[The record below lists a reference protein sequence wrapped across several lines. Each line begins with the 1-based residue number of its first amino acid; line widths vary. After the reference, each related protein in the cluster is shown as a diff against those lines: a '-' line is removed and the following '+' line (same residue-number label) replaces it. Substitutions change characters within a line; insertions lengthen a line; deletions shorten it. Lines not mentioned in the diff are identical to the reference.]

1 MDRMA
6 CVDVPA
12 LPLQLLMRRQ
22 PEWAEQPAAVVDR
35 DRPQGVVE
43 WVNEPALR
51 AGVLPGMSYAAG
63 LSLAGGLRAAEVPP
77 GDVAAGVDAI
87 AGLLRRF
94 TPGVEP
100 SRARPGVFWLDA
112 SGLQPLFASL
122 VDWARGVRV
131 QLRAAGFRAWVV
143 VGFTR
148 FGTYALARAG
158 GEADGRRPDSRV
170 TVLDDAEHA
179 RARAGGEAARRGPDG
194 CVVGATRGPG
204 PPVVAFGSAGRP
216 TNPAT
221 SLHRSTAQ
229 TPGAGEAVE
238 ADRRRADGGVAVL
251 EDAAAER
258 RAARRVPLRRL
269 DVDPA
274 LRDALDKLGVR
285 TVGAFLRLPAAGVRR
300 RFGRE
305 AHRLHREAAGDLVVP
320 FQPAPAVEPLARRLD
335 LDEPETGVEGL
346 LFRVKQALDPLLGL
360 MASRQEALAGLELRL
375 RLDAPAA
382 APRVERVE
390 TIRPAAPTLDV
401 RQVLNLVRL
410 RVEGLARQ
418 SSPDGAAWRPTNP
431 LGVRTVPRH
440 RLSALSAG
448 VIEIGLAVT
457 PARATR
463 EQLRLFQEGARRD
476 LRAADRA
483 VARVRAEFGDG
494 AVVRAAL
501 ADGHL
506 PEAAFAWRPLDHVV
520 RPVPA
525 PAGVLSL
532 VRRLFAAPRRV
543 PSRRRRELD
552 GRVSGGAGRDSAPA
566 AADRD
571 APGLPA
577 TAATGRAAGMRGP
590 YVVSGGWWRTPV
602 HREYYFAS
610 AGGRTWRWIYYDR
623 RRRAWFE
630 QGAVE

>member
-1 MDRMA
+1 MA

-12 LPLQLLMRRQ
+12 LPLQLLMRRH
-22 PEWAEQPAAVVDR
+22 PEWAAQPAAVVDR

-77 GDVAAGVDAI
+77 VDVEAGVAAIV
-87 AGLLRRF
+87 GLLRRF

-148 FGTYALARAG
+148 FGTYALARTG
-158 GEADGRRPDSRV
+158 GEADCRRPDSRV

-179 RARAGGEAARRGPDG
+179 RARAGGEAARRGPGG

-204 PPVVAFGSAGRP
+204 
-216 TNPAT
+216 
-221 SLHRSTAQ
+221 
-229 TPGAGEAVE
+229 AGEAAE
-238 ADRRRADGGVAVL
+238 ADRRGPDRGVTVL
-251 EDAAAER
+251 DDAAAER
-258 RAARRVPLRRL
+258 RSARRVPLRRL

-285 TVGAFLRLPAAGVRR
+285 TVGAFVRLPAAGVRR
-300 RFGRE
+300 RFGRD
-305 AHRLHREAAGDLVVP
+305 AHRLHREAADDLVVP
-320 FQPAPAVEPLARRLD
+320 FQPAPAVEPLARHLD
-335 LDEPETGVEGL
+335 LDAPETGVEGL
-346 LFRVKQALDPLLGL
+346 LFRVKQALDPLLGV

-390 TIRPAAPTLDV
+390 RIRPAAPTLDV
-401 RQVLNLVRL
+401 RQVLNLVHL
-410 RVEGLARQ
+410 RVEGLA
-418 SSPDGAAWRPTNP
+418 
-431 LGVRTVPRH
+431 
-440 RLSALSAG
+440 LSAG
-448 VIEIGLAVT
+448 VVEIGLAVT

-463 EQLRLFQEGARRD
+463 EQLRLFQEGTRRD

-506 PEAAFAWRPLDHVV
+506 PEAAFAWQPLDHVV

-525 PAGVLSL
+525 PAGVPSL
-532 VRRLFAAPRRV
+532 VRRFFAAPRRV
-543 PSRRRRELD
+543 SPPRQRELD
-552 GRVSGGAGRDSAPA
+552 GRA
-566 AADRD
+566 
-571 APGLPA
+571 APGADP
-577 TAATGRAAGMRGP
+577 GRAVGMRGP
-590 YVVSGGWWRTPV
+590 YVVSGGWWRTPI
-602 HREYYFAS
+602 HREYYFAG
-610 AGGRTWRWIYYDR
+610 AGGRAWRWIYYDR

>member
-12 LPLQLLMRRQ
+12 LPLQLLIRRH
-22 PEWAEQPAAVVDR
+22 PAWAAHPAAVVDR

-43 WVNEPALR
+43 WVNEPARR
-51 AGVLPGMSYAAG
+51 AGVLPGMSYATG
-63 LSLAGGLRAAEVPP
+63 LSLAGGLRAAEVPL
-77 GDVAAGVDAI
+77 GDVAVGVDAI
-87 AGLLRRF
+87 AELLRRF

-122 VDWARGVRV
+122 VDWGHGVWAH
-131 QLRAAGFRAWVV
+131 LRAAGFRARVV

-148 FGTYALARAG
+148 FGTYALARSPRRSTARTPGGLVGRQAESSGDDWRARSRRGPARTPGGRQAEPSGDDWRARAG
-158 GEADGRRPDSRV
+158 AEADRGEGDGRV
-170 TVLDDAEHA
+170 TVLD
-179 RARAGGEAARRGPDG
+179 
-194 CVVGATRGPG
+194 
-204 PPVVAFGSAGRP
+204 
-216 TNPAT
+216 
-221 SLHRSTAQ
+221 
-229 TPGAGEAVE
+229 
-238 ADRRRADGGVAVL
+238 
-251 EDAAAER
+251 DAAAER

-320 FQPAPAVEPLARRLD
+320 FQPAPAVEPLARHLD
-335 LDEPETGVEGL
+335 LDAPETGVERL
-346 LFRVKQALDPLLGL
+346 LFRVKQALDPLLGV

-382 APRVERVE
+382 APRAERVE
-390 TIRPAAPTLDV
+390 RIRPAAPTLDV
-401 RQVLNLVRL
+401 RQILNLVHL

-418 SSPDGAAWRPTNP
+418 SSPDGSAWRPTNP
-431 LGVRTVPRH
+431 PGVRGVPPCG
-440 RLSALSAG
+440 LLALSAG
-448 VIEIGLAVT
+448 VIEIDLAVT

-463 EQLRLFQEGARRD
+463 EQLRLFQEGTRRD

-506 PEAAFAWRPLDHVV
+506 PEAAFDWRPLDHVV

-525 PAGVLSL
+525 PTGVFSL
-532 VRRLFAAPRRV
+532 VRRLFAVPRRV
-543 PSRRRRELD
+543 SSPRQRELD
-552 GRVSGGAGRDSAPA
+552 GRVSSGVGHGE
-566 AADRD
+566 
-571 APGLPA
+571 
-577 TAATGRAAGMRGP
+577 AAGMRGP
-590 YVVSGGWWRTPV
+590 YVVAGGWWRTPI
-602 HREYYFAS
+602 HREYYFAG
-610 AGGRTWRWIYYDR
+610 AGGRAWRWVYYDR

>member
-1 MDRMA
+1 MDRMACVDAPPQLPMPMSEPAGRAGVEDTSRCAVDRMA

-12 LPLQLLMRRQ
+12 LPLQLLMRRY
-22 PEWAEQPAAVVDR
+22 PAWAAQPAAVVDR

-43 WVNEPALR
+43 WVNEPACR
-51 AGVLPGMSYAAG
+51 AGVFPGMSYATG
-63 LSLAGGLRAAEVPP
+63 LSLAGGLRAAEVPS

-87 AGLLRRF
+87 VGLLRRF

-122 VDWARGVRV
+122 VDWARGVRAR
-131 QLRAAGFRAWVV
+131 LRAAGFRGRVV

-148 FGTYALARAG
+148 FGTYALVRAG
-158 GEADGRRPDSRV
+158 AEADG
-170 TVLDDAEHA
+170 
-179 RARAGGEAARRGPDG
+179 GG
-194 CVVGATRGPG
+194 
-204 PPVVAFGSAGRP
+204 
-216 TNPAT
+216 
-221 SLHRSTAQ
+221 
-229 TPGAGEAVE
+229 
-238 ADRRRADGGVAVL
+238 ADGRVAVL
-251 EDAAAER
+251 DDAAAER

-285 TVGAFLRLPAAGVRR
+285 TVGAFLRLPAGGVRR

-335 LDEPETGVEGL
+335 LDEPETEVERL
-346 LFRVKQALDPLLGL
+346 LFLIKQALDPLLGA
-360 MASRQEALAGLELRL
+360 MAARQEALAGLELRL

-382 APRVERVE
+382 APRAERVE
-390 TIRPAAPTLDV
+390 RIRPAAPTLDV
-401 RQVLNLVRL
+401 RQVLDLVRL
-410 RVEGLARQ
+410 RVEGL
-418 SSPDGAAWRPTNP
+418 
-431 LGVRTVPRH
+431 V
-440 RLSALSAG
+440 LSAG
-448 VIEIGLAVT
+448 VVEIGLTVT

-463 EQLRLFQEGARRD
+463 EQLRLFQEGTRRD

-483 VARVRAEFGDG
+483 VARIRAEFGDD

-506 PEAAFAWRPLDHVV
+506 PEAAFAWLPLDHVL

-543 PSRRRRELD
+543 SSPRQRELD
-552 GRVSGGAGRDSAPA
+552 GRVSGGAGHDFAPA
-566 AADRD
+566 AVDRD
-571 APGLPA
+571 VQGLPA
-577 TAATGRAAGMRGP
+577 TAAAGRASGMRGP
-590 YVVSGGWWRTPV
+590 YVVSGGWWRTSID
-602 HREYYFAS
+602 REYYFAG
-610 AGGRTWRWIYYDR
+610 AVGRVWRWVYYDR

>member
-12 LPLQLLMRRQ
+12 LPLQLLIRRH
-22 PEWAEQPAAVVDR
+22 PAWAAHPAAVVDR

-43 WVNEPALR
+43 WVNEPARR
-51 AGVLPGMSYAAG
+51 AGVLPGMSYATG

-87 AGLLRRF
+87 VGLLRRF

-122 VDWARGVRV
+122 VDWARGVRAR
-131 QLRAAGFRAWVV
+131 LRTAGFRGRVV

-148 FGTYALARAG
+148 FGTYALAKAG
-158 GEADGRRPDSRV
+158 AEADRGEGDGRV
-170 TVLDDAEHA
+170 TVLD
-179 RARAGGEAARRGPDG
+179 
-194 CVVGATRGPG
+194 
-204 PPVVAFGSAGRP
+204 
-216 TNPAT
+216 
-221 SLHRSTAQ
+221 
-229 TPGAGEAVE
+229 
-238 ADRRRADGGVAVL
+238 
-251 EDAAAER
+251 DAAAER

-320 FQPAPAVEPLARRLD
+320 FQPVPTVEPLVRRLD
-335 LDEPETGVEGL
+335 LDTPETGVERL
-346 LFRVKQALDPLLGL
+346 LYRVKQALDPLLGV

-382 APRVERVE
+382 APRAERVE
-390 TIRPAAPTLDV
+390 RIRPAAPTLDV

-410 RVEGLARQ
+410 RVEGLVRQ
-418 SSPDGAAWRPTNP
+418 SSPDGSAWPPTNP
-431 LGVRTVPRH
+431 PGVRAVPRR
-440 RLSALSAG
+440 RLPALSAG

-463 EQLRLFQEGARRD
+463 EQLRLFQEGTRRD

-506 PEAAFAWRPLDHVV
+506 PEAAFAWLPLDHVL

-543 PSRRRRELD
+543 SSPRQRELD
-552 GRVSGGAGRDSAPA
+552 GRVSGGAGHDSAPA
-566 AADRD
+566 APDRD
-571 APGLPA
+571 IPGLPA
-577 TAATGRAAGMRGP
+577 TAATGRASGMRGP
-590 YVVSGGWWRTPV
+590 YVVSGGWWRTPID
-602 HREYYFAS
+602 REYYFATT
-610 AGGRTWRWIYYDR
+610 GGRVWRWVYYDR
-623 RRRAWFE
+623 RRRIWFE

>member
-12 LPLQLLMRRQ
+12 LPLQLLMRRH
-22 PEWAEQPAAVVDR
+22 PGWAAQPAAVVAR

-63 LSLAGGLRAAEVPP
+63 LSLAGGLCAAEVPP

-100 SRARPGVFWLDA
+100 SSARPGVFWLDA

-122 VDWARGVRV
+122 VDWARGVWAH
-131 QLRAAGFRAWVV
+131 LGAAGFRGRVV

-148 FGTYALARAG
+148 FGSYALARAG
-158 GEADGRRPDSRV
+158 AELARP
-170 TVLDDAEHA
+170 
-179 RARAGGEAARRGPDG
+179 GG
-194 CVVGATRGPG
+194 
-204 PPVVAFGSAGRP
+204 
-216 TNPAT
+216 
-221 SLHRSTAQ
+221 
-229 TPGAGEAVE
+229 E
-238 ADRRRADGGVAVL
+238 ADRRGSDGRVVGADRGLGADDAVESARRGADRGVTVL
-251 EDAAAER
+251 EDPAAER
-258 RAARRVPLRRL
+258 RAARRVALRRL
-269 DVDPA
+269 DIDPA

-285 TVGAFLRLPAAGVRR
+285 TVGAFLKLPAAGVRR
-300 RFGRE
+300 RFGRD

-335 LDEPETGVEGL
+335 LDAPEAGVEGL
-346 LFRVKQALDPLLGL
+346 LFRVKQVLDPLLGV
-360 MASRQEALAGLELRL
+360 MAARREALAGLELRL

-390 TIRPAAPTLDV
+390 RIRPAAPTLDV
-401 RQVLNLVRL
+401 RQVLDLVRL
-410 RVEGLARQ
+410 RVEGL
-418 SSPDGAAWRPTNP
+418 T
-431 LGVRTVPRH
+431 
-440 RLSALSAG
+440 LSAG
-448 VIEIGLAVT
+448 VIEIGLTVT

-463 EQLRLFQEGARRD
+463 EQLRLFQEGTRRD

-520 RPVPA
+520 RPVPGA
-525 PAGVLSL
+525 AGVLSL

-543 PSRRRRELD
+543 PFPRQRELD
-552 GRVSGGAGRDSAPA
+552 GRAPPGVGAR
-566 AADRD
+566 
-571 APGLPA
+571 
-577 TAATGRAAGMRGP
+577 RAAGMCGP

-602 HREYYFAS
+602 HREYYFVE
-610 AGGRTWRWIYYDR
+610 AGGRVWRWIYYDR

>member
-12 LPLQLLMRRQ
+12 LPLQLLMRRH
-22 PEWAEQPAAVVDR
+22 PAWAAHPTAVVDR

-43 WVNEPALR
+43 WVNEPARR
-51 AGVLPGMSYAAG
+51 AGVLPGMSYATG

-122 VDWARGVRV
+122 VDWGRGVWAH
-131 QLRAAGFRAWVV
+131 LGAAGFRGRVV

-148 FGTYALARAG
+148 FGTYALAKAG
-158 GEADGRRPDSRV
+158 AEADGRGR
-170 TVLDDAEHA
+170 
-179 RARAGGEAARRGPDG
+179 DG
-194 CVVGATRGPG
+194 R
-204 PPVVAFGSAGRP
+204 
-216 TNPAT
+216 
-221 SLHRSTAQ
+221 
-229 TPGAGEAVE
+229 
-238 ADRRRADGGVAVL
+238 VAVL
-251 EDAAAER
+251 DDAAAER

-320 FQPAPAVEPLARRLD
+320 FQPAPAVEPLARHLD
-335 LDEPETGVEGL
+335 LDAPETGVEGL
-346 LFRVKQALDPLLGL
+346 LFRVKQALDPLLGV

-375 RLDAPAA
+375 RPDAPAA

-390 TIRPAAPTLDV
+390 RIRPAAPTLDV
-401 RQVLNLVRL
+401 RQVLNLVHL
-410 RVEGLARQ
+410 RVEGL
-418 SSPDGAAWRPTNP
+418 T
-431 LGVRTVPRH
+431 
-440 RLSALSAG
+440 LSAG
-448 VIEIGLAVT
+448 VIEIGLSVT

-463 EQLRLFQEGARRD
+463 EQLRLFQEGTRRD

-506 PEAAFAWRPLDHVV
+506 PEAAFAWLPLDHVL

-543 PSRRRRELD
+543 SSPRQRELA
-552 GRVSGGAGRDSAPA
+552 GGVSGGAGHDSAAA

-571 APGLPA
+571 DHGLSVA
-577 TAATGRAAGMRGP
+577 AATGRVSGMRGP
-590 YVVSGGWWRTPV
+590 YVVSGGWWRTPI
-602 HREYYFAS
+602 HREYYFAG
-610 AGGRTWRWIYYDR
+610 AGGRAWRWIYYDR

>member
-12 LPLQLLMRRQ
+12 LPLQLLMRRH
-22 PEWAEQPAAVVDR
+22 PEWAAQPAAVVDR

-77 GDVAAGVDAI
+77 GDVEAGVAAI
-87 AGLLRRF
+87 VGLLRRF

-100 SRARPGVFWLDA
+100 SRARSGVFWLDA

-131 QLRAAGFRAWVV
+131 QLLAAGFRAWVV

-158 GEADGRRPDSRV
+158 AEMVPRGADRRGRDGARRRGRGSGAEADRRACDSAVVVGPEDRGRGSR
-170 TVLDDAEHA
+170 A
-179 RARAGGEAARRGPDG
+179 EAARRP
-194 CVVGATRGPG
+194 
-204 PPVVAFGSAGRP
+204 
-216 TNPAT
+216 
-221 SLHRSTAQ
+221 
-229 TPGAGEAVE
+229 
-238 ADRRRADGGVAVL
+238 DRRVTVL

-305 AHRLHREAAGDLVVP
+305 AHRLHREAAGDLAVP

-335 LDEPETGVEGL
+335 LDAPETGVEGL

-390 TIRPAAPTLDV
+390 RIRPAAPTLDV

-418 SSPDGAAWRPTNP
+418 SSPDGSAGRPTDP
-431 LGVRTVPRH
+431 PGVRAVPR
-440 RLSALSAG
+440 RGLPTLSAG
-448 VIEIGLAVT
+448 VIEIALAVT

-463 EQLRLFQEGARRD
+463 EQLRLFQEGGRRD

-506 PEAAFAWRPLDHVV
+506 PEAAFAWLPLDHVV

-525 PAGVLSL
+525 PTGALSL

-552 GRVSGGAGRDSAPA
+552 GRVSGGAGHDSAPA

-571 APGLPA
+571 AHGPPA

>member
-1 MDRMA
+1 
-6 CVDVPA
+6 
-12 LPLQLLMRRQ
+12 
-22 PEWAEQPAAVVDR
+22 
-35 DRPQGVVE
+35 
-43 WVNEPALR
+43 
-51 AGVLPGMSYAAG
+51 MSYATG

-87 AGLLRRF
+87 VGLLRRF

-122 VDWARGVRV
+122 VDWARGVWAH
-131 QLRAAGFRAWVV
+131 LGAAGFRGRVV

-148 FGTYALARAG
+148 FGTYALAKAG
-158 GEADGRRPDSRV
+158 AEADGR
-170 TVLDDAEHA
+170 
-179 RARAGGEAARRGPDG
+179 
-194 CVVGATRGPG
+194 
-204 PPVVAFGSAGRP
+204 
-216 TNPAT
+216 
-221 SLHRSTAQ
+221 
-229 TPGAGEAVE
+229 
-238 ADRRRADGGVAVL
+238 VAVL
-251 EDAAAER
+251 DDAAAER

-269 DVDPA
+269 DVDPS

-320 FQPAPAVEPLARRLD
+320 FQPAPAVEPLARHLD
-335 LDEPETGVEGL
+335 LDAPETGVEGL
-346 LFRVKQALDPLLGL
+346 LFRVKQALDPLLGV

-390 TIRPAAPTLDV
+390 RIRPAAPTLDV

-410 RVEGLARQ
+410 RVEGLA
-418 SSPDGAAWRPTNP
+418 
-431 LGVRTVPRH
+431 
-440 RLSALSAG
+440 LSAG
-448 VIEIGLAVT
+448 VIEIALAVT

-463 EQLRLFQEGARRD
+463 EQLRLFQEGTRRD

-483 VARVRAEFGDG
+483 VARVRAEFGNG

-506 PEAAFAWRPLDHVV
+506 PEAAFTWLPLDHVV

-525 PAGVLSL
+525 PDGVLSL
-532 VRRLFAAPRRV
+532 VRRFFAAPRRV
-543 PSRRRRELD
+543 PPPRQREP
-552 GRVSGGAGRDSAPA
+552 AGRAPPG
-566 AADRD
+566 ADHD
-571 APGLPA
+571 QAV
-577 TAATGRAAGMRGP
+577 GMRGP
-590 YVVSGGWWRTPV
+590 YVVSGGWWRTPI
-602 HREYYFAS
+602 HREYYFAG
-610 AGGRTWRWIYYDR
+610 AGGRAWRWIYYDR

>member
-131 QLRAAGFRAWVV
+131 QLLAAGFRAWVV

-158 GEADGRRPDSRV
+158 AEMDPRGADRRGGNGARGSFDENTREVNGTRGADRRGGNGARGHGRGSGAEAGRRVCDSAVVVGPEDRGRGSG
-170 TVLDDAEHA
+170 A
-179 RARAGGEAARRGPDG
+179 EAARRP
-194 CVVGATRGPG
+194 
-204 PPVVAFGSAGRP
+204 
-216 TNPAT
+216 
-221 SLHRSTAQ
+221 
-229 TPGAGEAVE
+229 
-238 ADRRRADGGVAVL
+238 DRRVTVL

-382 APRVERVE
+382 APRAERVE
-390 TIRPAAPTLDV
+390 RIRPAAPTLDV

-410 RVEGLARQ
+410 RVEGLARS
-418 SSPDGAAWRPTNP
+418 SSPDGAAWRPTDP
-431 LGVRTVPRH
+431 PGVRSVPR
-440 RLSALSAG
+440 RGLPTLSAG

-463 EQLRLFQEGARRD
+463 EQLRLFQEGTRRD

-525 PAGVLSL
+525 PVGVLSL
-532 VRRLFAAPRRV
+532 VRRFFAAPRRV

>member
-12 LPLQLLMRRQ
+12 LPLQLLMRRR
-22 PEWAEQPAAVVDR
+22 PAWAAQPAAVVDR
-35 DRPQGVVE
+35 DRPQGIVE
-43 WVNEPALR
+43 WVNEAARR

-63 LSLAGGLRAAEVPP
+63 LSLAGDLRAAEVPP
-77 GDVAAGVDAI
+77 GDVEAGVAAI
-87 AGLLRRF
+87 VGLLRRF

-100 SRARPGVFWLDA
+100 SGARPGVFWLDA

-122 VDWARGVRV
+122 VGWARGVRGH
-131 QLRAAGFRAWVV
+131 LRAAGFRGRVV

-158 GEADGRRPDSRV
+158 GEA
-170 TVLDDAEHA
+170 
-179 RARAGGEAARRGPDG
+179 ARRGPDLR
-194 CVVGATRGPG
+194 VTVIDDA
-204 PPVVAFGSAGRP
+204 AYAL
-216 TNPAT
+216 A
-221 SLHRSTAQ
+221 
-229 TPGAGEAVE
+229 GAGGET
-238 ADRRRADGGVAVL
+238 DRLEQDRGVAVL

-320 FQPAPAVEPLARRLD
+320 FQPAPSVEPLARHLD
-335 LDEPETGVEGL
+335 LDAPETEVQRL
-346 LFRVKQALDPLLGL
+346 LFLVKRALDPLLGV
-360 MASRQEALAGLELRL
+360 MAARQEALAGLELRL

-390 TIRPAAPTLDV
+390 RIRPAAPTLDV
-401 RQVLNLVRL
+401 RQVLNLVHL
-410 RVEGLARQ
+410 RVEGL
-418 SSPDGAAWRPTNP
+418 T
-431 LGVRTVPRH
+431 
-440 RLSALSAG
+440 LSAG
-448 VIEIGLAVT
+448 VIEIALTVT

-463 EQLRLFQEGARRD
+463 EQLRLFQEGTRRD

-483 VARVRAEFGDG
+483 VARIRAEFGDG

-525 PAGVLSL
+525 PAGFRPL
-532 VRRLFAAPRRV
+532 VRRFLAAPRRV
-543 PSRRRRELD
+543 PPPWQREED
-552 GRVSGGAGRDSAPA
+552 GRVSGGAGQ
-566 AADRD
+566 
-571 APGLPA
+571 
-577 TAATGRAAGMRGP
+577 GRADGMRGP
-590 YVVSGGWWRTPV
+590 YVVSGGWWRTTV
-602 HREYYFAS
+602 HREYYFAGA
-610 AGGRTWRWIYYDR
+610 AGRVWRWIYYDR

>member
-12 LPLQLLMRRQ
+12 LPLQLLMRRH
-22 PEWAEQPAAVVDR
+22 PAWAGQPAAVVDR

-63 LSLAGGLRAAEVPP
+63 LSLAGALRAAEVPP
-77 GDVAAGVDAI
+77 GDVEAGVAAI

-94 TPGVEP
+94 TPGIEP
-100 SRARPGVFWLDA
+100 SGARPGVFWLDA

-122 VDWARGVRV
+122 MDWARGVRAH
-131 QLRAAGFRAWVV
+131 LRSAGFRGRVV

-158 GEADGRRPDSRV
+158 A
-170 TVLDDAEHA
+170 
-179 RARAGGEAARRGPDG
+179 
-194 CVVGATRGPG
+194 
-204 PPVVAFGSAGRP
+204 
-216 TNPAT
+216 
-221 SLHRSTAQ
+221 
-229 TPGAGEAVE
+229 E
-238 ADRRRADGGVAVL
+238 ADRRGGDRRVAVFD
-251 EDAAAER
+251 DAAAER
-258 RAARRVPLRRL
+258 RAACRVPLRRL

-285 TVGAFLRLPAAGVRR
+285 TLGAFLRLPAAGVRR

-320 FQPAPAVEPLARRLD
+320 FQPAPAVEPLARHLD
-335 LDEPETGVEGL
+335 LDAPETEVERL
-346 LFRVKQALDPLLGL
+346 LFRIKQALDPLLGV
-360 MASRQEALAGLELRL
+360 MAARQEALAGLELRL

-382 APRVERVE
+382 APRAERVE
-390 TIRPAAPTLDV
+390 HIRPAAPTLDV
-401 RQVLNLVRL
+401 RQVLNLVHL
-410 RVEGLARQ
+410 RVEGL
-418 SSPDGAAWRPTNP
+418 T
-431 LGVRTVPRH
+431 
-440 RLSALSAG
+440 LSAG
-448 VIEIGLAVT
+448 VIEMDLTVS

-463 EQLRLFQEGARRD
+463 EQLRLFQEETRRD

-483 VARVRAEFGDG
+483 VARIRAEFGDG

-501 ADGHL
+501 TDGHL
-506 PEAAFAWRPLDHVV
+506 PEAAFAWQPLDRVV
-520 RPVPA
+520 RAVPA
-525 PAGVLSL
+525 PAGVPSL
-532 VRRLFAAPRRV
+532 VRRLLVKPRRV
-543 PSRRRRELD
+543 SSPRQRELD
-552 GRVSGGAGRDSAPA
+552 GRVSRGAGA
-566 AADRD
+566 
-571 APGLPA
+571 GE
-577 TAATGRAAGMRGP
+577 AAGMRGP

-602 HREYYFAS
+602 HREYYFAGD
-610 AGGRTWRWIYYDR
+610 GGRAWRWIYYDR

>member
-1 MDRMA
+1 MG
-6 CVDVPA
+6 
-12 LPLQLLMRRQ
+12 
-22 PEWAEQPAAVVDR
+22 E
-35 DRPQGVVE
+35 
-43 WVNEPALR
+43 R
-51 AGVLPGMSYAAG
+51 AGPPGRGAPRHVVRDGA
-63 LSLAGGLRAAEVPP
+63 LAGRRAPRGRGAP

-94 TPGVEP
+94 TPGIEP

-122 VDWARGVRV
+122 VDWAHGVWAH
-131 QLRAAGFRAWVV
+131 LGAAGFRGRVV

-158 GEADGRRPDSRV
+158 AEAVRRGPDSPV
-170 TVLDDAEHA
+170 TVIDAAAHA
-179 RARAGGEAARRGPDG
+179 PARAGGEADRRRSDG
-194 CVVGATRGPG
+194 CVV
-204 PPVVAFGSAGRP
+204 SAARW
-216 TNPAT
+216 
-221 SLHRSTAQ
+221 LST
-229 TPGAGEAVE
+229 GDAVE
-238 ADRRRADGGVAVL
+238 STRRGADCGVAVFD
-251 EDAAAER
+251 DAAAER

-274 LRDALDKLGVR
+274 LRDDLDKLGVR
-285 TVGAFLRLPAAGVRR
+285 TVGAFLKLPPAGVRR
-300 RFGRE
+300 RFGPG

-335 LDEPETGVEGL
+335 LDAPETEVEGL
-346 LFRVKQALDPLLGL
+346 LFRVKQVLDPLLGV
-360 MASRQEALAGLELRL
+360 MASRREALAGLELRL

-390 TIRPAAPTLDV
+390 RIRPAAPTLDV
-401 RQVLNLVRL
+401 RQVLDLVRL
-410 RVEGLARQ
+410 RVEGL
-418 SSPDGAAWRPTNP
+418 T
-431 LGVRTVPRH
+431 
-440 RLSALSAG
+440 LSAG
-448 VIEIGLAVT
+448 VIEIALAVT

-463 EQLRLFQEGARRD
+463 EQLRLFQEGTRRD

-506 PEAAFAWRPLDHVV
+506 PEAAFDWRPLDHVV

-525 PAGVLSL
+525 PDGVLSL
-532 VRRLFAAPRRV
+532 VRRFFAAPRRV
-543 PSRRRRELD
+543 PSPRQRELNDRVPSPRRRDLDGRVSPRRRELD
-552 GRVSGGAGRDSAPA
+552 DRVSGGA
-566 AADRD
+566 
-571 APGLPA
+571 APGR
-577 TAATGRAAGMRGP
+577 TAGMRGP
-590 YVVSGGWWRTPV
+590 YVVSGGWWRTLV
-602 HREYYFAS
+602 HREYYFAG
-610 AGGRTWRWIYYDR
+610 AGGRVWRWVYYDR

>member
-12 LPLQLLMRRQ
+12 LPLQLLMRRH
-22 PEWAEQPAAVVDR
+22 PAWAAQPAAVVDR

-43 WVNEPALR
+43 WVNEAARR

-63 LSLAGGLRAAEVPP
+63 LSLAGALRAAEMPP
-77 GDVAAGVDAI
+77 GDVEAGVAAI

-94 TPGVEP
+94 TPGIEP

-122 VDWARGVRV
+122 ADWARGVRGHL
-131 QLRAAGFRAWVV
+131 QAAGFRGRVV

-158 GEADGRRPDSRV
+158 A
-170 TVLDDAEHA
+170 
-179 RARAGGEAARRGPDG
+179 EAAHRGPD
-194 CVVGATRGPG
+194 R
-204 PPVVAFGSAGRP
+204 
-216 TNPAT
+216 
-221 SLHRSTAQ
+221 
-229 TPGAGEAVE
+229 
-238 ADRRRADGGVAVL
+238 GVAVL
-251 EDAAAER
+251 GDAAAER
-258 RAARRVPLRRL
+258 RAACRVPLRRL

-274 LRDALDKLGVR
+274 LRDALDRLGVR

-320 FQPAPAVEPLARRLD
+320 FQPAPAVEPLARHLD
-335 LDEPETGVEGL
+335 LDAPETGVQRL
-346 LFRVKQALDPLLGL
+346 LFLVKQALDPLLGV
-360 MASRQEALAGLELRL
+360 MAARQEALAGLELRL

-382 APRVERVE
+382 APRAERVE
-390 TIRPAAPTLDV
+390 RIRPAAPTLDV
-401 RQVLNLVRL
+401 RQVLNLVHL
-410 RVEGLARQ
+410 RVEGL
-418 SSPDGAAWRPTNP
+418 T
-431 LGVRTVPRH
+431 
-440 RLSALSAG
+440 LSAG
-448 VIEIGLAVT
+448 VIEIDLTVT

-463 EQLRLFQEGARRD
+463 EQLRLFQEEARRD

-483 VARVRAEFGDG
+483 VARIRAEFGDG

-506 PEAAFAWRPLDHVV
+506 PEAAFAWLPLERVV

-525 PAGVLSL
+525 PAGVRPL
-532 VRRLFAAPRRV
+532 VRRFFVAPRRV
-543 PSRRRRELD
+543 SSSRQRELD
-552 GRVSGGAGRDSAPA
+552 GRVSPGAGD
-566 AADRD
+566 
-571 APGLPA
+571 GQ
-577 TAATGRAAGMRGP
+577 AAGMCGP
-590 YVVSGGWWRTPV
+590 YVVSGGWWRTPI
-602 HREYYFAS
+602 HREYYFAG
-610 AGGRTWRWIYYDR
+610 AGGRAWRWIYYDR

>member
-12 LPLQLLMRRQ
+12 LPLQLLMRRH
-22 PEWAEQPAAVVDR
+22 PAWAAQPAAVVDR
-35 DRPQGVVE
+35 DRPQGIVE
-43 WVNEPALR
+43 WVNEAARR

-77 GDVAAGVDAI
+77 GDVEAGVAAI

-94 TPGVEP
+94 TPGIEP
-100 SRARPGVFWLDA
+100 SVAQPGVFWLDA
-112 SGLQPLFASL
+112 SGLQPLFVSL
-122 VDWARGVRV
+122 VDWGRGVRAH
-131 QLRAAGFRAWVV
+131 LRAAGFRGRVV

-158 GEADGRRPDSRV
+158 GEA
-170 TVLDDAEHA
+170 
-179 RARAGGEAARRGPDG
+179 ARRGPDPLVTAIDDAAYALARTG
-194 CVVGATRGPG
+194 EEARRGP
-204 PPVVAFGSAGRP
+204 
-216 TNPAT
+216 
-221 SLHRSTAQ
+221 
-229 TPGAGEAVE
+229 
-238 ADRRRADGGVAVL
+238 DRGVAVIG
-251 EDAAAER
+251 DAAAER

-320 FQPAPAVEPLARRLD
+320 FQPAAAVEPLARHVD
-335 LDEPETGVEGL
+335 LDAPETDVQRL
-346 LFRVKQALDPLLGL
+346 LFRVKQGLDPLLGV
-360 MASRQEALAGLELRL
+360 MAARQEALAGLELRL

-382 APRVERVE
+382 APRAERVE
-390 TIRPAAPTLDV
+390 RIRPAAPTLDV
-401 RQVLNLVRL
+401 RQVLNLVHL
-410 RVEGLARQ
+410 RVEGL
-418 SSPDGAAWRPTNP
+418 
-431 LGVRTVPRH
+431 
-440 RLSALSAG
+440 ALSAG
-448 VIEIGLAVT
+448 VIEIDLTVT
-457 PARATR
+457 PARASR
-463 EQLRLFQEGARRD
+463 EQLRLFQEGTRRD

-525 PAGVLSL
+525 PAGARSL
-532 VRRLFAAPRRV
+532 VRRFFAAPRRM
-543 PSRRRRELD
+543 PPPRQRELD
-552 GRVSGGAGRDSAPA
+552 GRVSLRGAGRDSAPA
-566 AADRD
+566 AAYRD
-571 APGLPA
+571 VDGLPA
-577 TAATGRAAGMRGP
+577 TAATGRVDGMRGP
-590 YVVSGGWWRTPV
+590 YVVSGGWWRTPI
-602 HREYYFAS
+602 HREYYFAG
-610 AGGRTWRWIYYDR
+610 ADDRAWRWVYYDR

>member
-12 LPLQLLMRRQ
+12 LPLQLLMRRR
-22 PEWAEQPAAVVDR
+22 PAWAAHPAAVVDR

-43 WVNEPALR
+43 WVNEPARR

-87 AGLLRRF
+87 VGLLRRF

-122 VDWARGVRV
+122 VDWARGVWAH
-131 QLRAAGFRAWVV
+131 LGAAGYQGRVV

-148 FGTYALARAG
+148 FGTYALARSLCRGTARTPGGLVGRQSEPSGDDRRARSLCRGTARTSGRVGWAAIGAAG
-158 GEADGRRPDSRV
+158 
-170 TVLDDAEHA
+170 DDF
-179 RARAGGEAARRGPDG
+179 RARAGDG
-194 CVVGATRGPG
+194 GG
-204 PPVVAFGSAGRP
+204 
-216 TNPAT
+216 
-221 SLHRSTAQ
+221 
-229 TPGAGEAVE
+229 
-238 ADRRRADGGVAVL
+238 ADGRVAVL
-251 EDAAAER
+251 DDAAAER
-258 RAARRVPLRRL
+258 RAACRVPLRRL

-274 LRDALDKLGVR
+274 LRDALDRLGVR

-335 LDEPETGVEGL
+335 LDAPETGIERL

-360 MASRQEALAGLELRL
+360 MASRQEALTGLELRL

-382 APRVERVE
+382 APRAERVE
-390 TIRPAAPTLDV
+390 RIRPAAPTLDV
-401 RQVLNLVRL
+401 RQVLNLVHL
-410 RVEGLARQ
+410 RVEGL
-418 SSPDGAAWRPTNP
+418 
-431 LGVRTVPRH
+431 
-440 RLSALSAG
+440 ALSAG
-448 VIEIGLAVT
+448 VIEIGLTVT

-463 EQLRLFQEGARRD
+463 EQLRLFQEGTRRD

-506 PEAAFAWRPLDHVV
+506 PEAAFAWLPLDRVV

-525 PAGVLSL
+525 PDGVPSL
-532 VRRLFAAPRRV
+532 VRRFFAAPRRV
-543 PSRRRRELD
+543 SFPRQRELD
-552 GRVSGGAGRDSAPA
+552 GRVSGGVGH
-566 AADRD
+566 
-571 APGLPA
+571 GE
-577 TAATGRAAGMRGP
+577 AAGMRGP
-590 YVVSGGWWRTPV
+590 YVVAGGWWRTPI
-602 HREYYFAS
+602 HREYYFAG
-610 AGGRTWRWIYYDR
+610 AGGCVWRWIYYDR

>member
-12 LPLQLLMRRQ
+12 LPLQLLMRWR
-22 PEWAEQPAAVVDR
+22 PAWAAHPAAVVDR

-43 WVNEPALR
+43 WVNEPARR

-87 AGLLRRF
+87 VGLLRRF

-122 VDWARGVRV
+122 ADWGCGVRAH
-131 QLRAAGFRAWVV
+131 LRVAGFRTWVV

-148 FGTYALARAG
+148 FGTFALARAG
-158 GEADGRRPDSRV
+158 AEMDPRAAGRRGRHGARRRGRGSGAEAERRGADRGV
-170 TVLDDAEHA
+170 TVLDD
-179 RARAGGEAARRGPDG
+179 
-194 CVVGATRGPG
+194 V
-204 PPVVAFGSAGRP
+204 
-216 TNPAT
+216 
-221 SLHRSTAQ
+221 
-229 TPGAGEAVE
+229 
-238 ADRRRADGGVAVL
+238 
-251 EDAAAER
+251 AAER
-258 RAARRVPLRRL
+258 RAACRVPLCRL

-274 LRDALDKLGVR
+274 LRDALDRLGVR

-335 LDEPETGVEGL
+335 LDAPETGIEGL
-346 LFRVKQALDPLLGL
+346 LFRVKQALDPLLGV
-360 MASRQEALAGLELRL
+360 MASRHEALAGLELRL

-382 APRVERVE
+382 APRAERVE
-390 TIRPAAPTLDV
+390 RIRPAAPTLDV
-401 RQVLNLVRL
+401 RQVLNLVHL
-410 RVEGLARQ
+410 RVEGL
-418 SSPDGAAWRPTNP
+418 T
-431 LGVRTVPRH
+431 
-440 RLSALSAG
+440 LSAG
-448 VIEIGLAVT
+448 VIEIALAVT

-463 EQLRLFQEGARRD
+463 EQLRLFQEGTRRD

-506 PEAAFAWRPLDHVV
+506 PEAAFAWLPLDRVV

-525 PAGVLSL
+525 PDGVPSL
-532 VRRLFAAPRRV
+532 VRRFFAAPRRV
-543 PSRRRRELD
+543 SSPRQRELD
-552 GRVSGGAGRDSAPA
+552 GRAAPGAGP
-566 AADRD
+566 
-571 APGLPA
+571 
-577 TAATGRAAGMRGP
+577 GRAAGMRGP
-590 YVVSGGWWRTPV
+590 YVVAGGWWRTPI
-602 HREYYFAS
+602 HREYYFAD
-610 AGGRTWRWIYYDR
+610 AGGRVWRWIYYDR
-623 RRRAWFE
+623 RRQAWFE

>member
-12 LPLQLLMRRQ
+12 LPLQMLMHRH
-22 PEWAEQPAAVVDR
+22 PGWAAQPAAVVDR

-43 WVNEPALR
+43 WVNEPACR
-51 AGVLPGMSYAAG
+51 AGVLPGMSYATG

-112 SGLQPLFASL
+112 SRLQPLFASL
-122 VDWARGVRV
+122 VDWARGVWAH
-131 QLRAAGFRAWVV
+131 LGAAGFQGRVV

-148 FGTYALARAG
+148 FGTYALVRAG
-158 GEADGRRPDSRV
+158 AEAAGGGADGRV
-170 TVLDDAEHA
+170 TVLD
-179 RARAGGEAARRGPDG
+179 
-194 CVVGATRGPG
+194 
-204 PPVVAFGSAGRP
+204 
-216 TNPAT
+216 
-221 SLHRSTAQ
+221 
-229 TPGAGEAVE
+229 
-238 ADRRRADGGVAVL
+238 
-251 EDAAAER
+251 DAAAER

-285 TVGAFLRLPAAGVRR
+285 TVGAFLRLPAGGVRR

-335 LDEPETGVEGL
+335 LDEPETEVERL
-346 LFRVKQALDPLLGL
+346 LFLIKQALDPLLGA
-360 MASRQEALAGLELRL
+360 MAARQEALAGLELRL

-390 TIRPAAPTLDV
+390 RIRPAAPTLDV
-401 RQVLNLVRL
+401 RQVLTLVRL

-418 SSPDGAAWRPTNP
+418 SSPDGSTWRPTNSA
-431 LGVRTVPRH
+431 GVRAVPPCG
-440 RLSALSAG
+440 LLALSDG
-448 VIEIGLAVT
+448 VIEIALAVT

-463 EQLRLFQEGARRD
+463 EQLRLFQEGTRRD

-506 PEAAFAWRPLDHVV
+506 PEAAFAWLPLDHVV

-525 PAGVLSL
+525 PDGALSL
-532 VRRLFAAPRRV
+532 VRRFFAAPRRV
-543 PSRRRRELD
+543 PPPRQRELD
-552 GRVSGGAGRDSAPA
+552 GRVLGGAGHDPAPA
-566 AADRD
+566 APDRGV
-571 APGLPA
+571 PGLLA
-577 TAATGRAAGMRGP
+577 TAATGRASGMRGP
-590 YVVSGGWWRTPV
+590 YVVSGGWWRTPI
-602 HREYYFAS
+602 HREYYFAG
-610 AGGRTWRWIYYDR
+610 AGGRVWRWIYYDR

>member
-1 MDRMA
+1 MA

-12 LPLQLLMRRQ
+12 LPLQLLMRRR
-22 PEWAEQPAAVVDR
+22 PAWAAHPAAVVDR

-43 WVNEPALR
+43 WVNEPARR

-87 AGLLRRF
+87 VGLLRRF

-122 VDWARGVRV
+122 VDWGCGVRAH
-131 QLRAAGFRAWVV
+131 LRVAGFRTWVV

-148 FGTYALARAG
+148 FGTYALARGLRRETARPPGRLVGRQSAPSGDDWRAG
-158 GEADGRRPDSRV
+158 AGAEADGREGIDREADGRV
-170 TVLDDAEHA
+170 TVLD
-179 RARAGGEAARRGPDG
+179 
-194 CVVGATRGPG
+194 
-204 PPVVAFGSAGRP
+204 
-216 TNPAT
+216 
-221 SLHRSTAQ
+221 
-229 TPGAGEAVE
+229 
-238 ADRRRADGGVAVL
+238 
-251 EDAAAER
+251 DAAAER

-274 LRDALDKLGVR
+274 LRDALDRLGVR

-305 AHRLHREAAGDLVVP
+305 AHRLHREAAGDLAVP
-320 FQPAPAVEPLARRLD
+320 FQPVPAVEPLARRLD
-335 LDEPETGVEGL
+335 LDAPETGIERL

-382 APRVERVE
+382 APRAERVE
-390 TIRPAAPTLDV
+390 RIRPAAPTLDV
-401 RQVLNLVRL
+401 RQVLNLVHL
-410 RVEGLARQ
+410 RVEGL
-418 SSPDGAAWRPTNP
+418 T
-431 LGVRTVPRH
+431 
-440 RLSALSAG
+440 LSAG

-463 EQLRLFQEGARRD
+463 EQLRLFQEGTRRD

-483 VARVRAEFGDG
+483 VARVRAEFGNG

-506 PEAAFAWRPLDHVV
+506 PEAAFAWQPLDHVV

-525 PAGVLSL
+525 PDGVLSL

-543 PSRRRRELD
+543 PSPRQREPD
-552 GRVSGGAGRDSAPA
+552 GRAPPGSGHGE
-566 AADRD
+566 
-571 APGLPA
+571 
-577 TAATGRAAGMRGP
+577 AAGMRGP
-590 YVVSGGWWRTPV
+590 YVVAGGWWRTPI
-602 HREYYFAS
+602 HREYYFAD
-610 AGGRTWRWIYYDR
+610 AGGRVWRWVYYDR
-623 RRRAWFE
+623 RRQAWFE

>member
-1 MDRMA
+1 MA

-12 LPLQLLMRRQ
+12 LPLQLLMRRH
-22 PEWAEQPAAVVDR
+22 PAWAAQPAAVVDR

-43 WVNEPALR
+43 WVNEPALK

-122 VDWARGVRV
+122 VDWARGVRA

-148 FGTYALARAG
+148 FGTYALARTG
-158 GEADGRRPDSRV
+158 
-170 TVLDDAEHA
+170 AEMDP
-179 RARAGGEAARRGPDG
+179 RGAARRGRNGAHSRGSGAEADRRV
-194 CVVGATRGPG
+194 CDSAVVVGPEDRGR
-204 PPVVAFGSAGRP
+204 GS
-216 TNPAT
+216 
-221 SLHRSTAQ
+221 
-229 TPGAGEAVE
+229 GAE
-238 ADRRRADGGVAVL
+238 ADRRRADGGVTVL
-251 EDAAAER
+251 DDAAAER

-320 FQPAPAVEPLARRLD
+320 FQPAPAVEPLARRFD
-335 LDEPETGVEGL
+335 LDEPETEVERL
-346 LFRVKQALDPLLGL
+346 LFRVKQALDPLLGV

-390 TIRPAAPTLDV
+390 RIRPADPTLDV

-418 SSPDGAAWRPTNP
+418 SSPDGSAGRPTNP
-431 LGVRTVPRH
+431 PGVRVVPRPG
-440 RLSALSAG
+440 LLTLSAG
-448 VIEIGLAVT
+448 VIEIALVVT

-506 PEAAFAWRPLDHVV
+506 PEAAFAWLPLDHVV
-520 RPVPA
+520 RPAPA
-525 PAGVLSL
+525 PTGVLSL

-552 GRVSGGAGRDSAPA
+552 GRVSGGAGHDSAPA

-590 YVVSGGWWRTPV
+590 YVVSGGWWRAPV
-602 HREYYFAS
+602 HREYYFAIV
-610 AGGRTWRWIYYDR
+610 GGRAWRWVYYDR

>member
-12 LPLQLLMRRQ
+12 LPLQLLMRRH
-22 PEWAEQPAAVVDR
+22 PAWAAHPAAVVDR

-43 WVNEPALR
+43 WVNEPARR
-51 AGVLPGMSYAAG
+51 AGVLPGMSYATG

-77 GDVAAGVDAI
+77 GDVAAGVDAVV
-87 AGLLRRF
+87 GLLRRF

-122 VDWARGVRV
+122 VDWGRGIWA
-131 QLRAAGFRAWVV
+131 QLRAAGFRGRVV

-148 FGTYALARAG
+148 FGTYALARSPRRGTARTPG
-158 GEADGRRPDSRV
+158 GLVGRQAEPSG
-170 TVLDDAEHA
+170 DDW
-179 RARAGGEAARRGPDG
+179 RARSRRG
-194 CVVGATRGPG
+194 
-204 PPVVAFGSAGRP
+204 
-216 TNPAT
+216 
-221 SLHRSTAQ
+221 TAR
-229 TPGAGEAVE
+229 TPGGLVGRQAEPSGDDWRARSRRGTAGAGAE
-238 ADRRRADGGVAVL
+238 ADREEGDGRVTVL

-305 AHRLHREAAGDLVVP
+305 AYRLHREAAGDLAVP
-320 FQPAPAVEPLARRLD
+320 FQPAQAVESLVRRLD
-335 LDEPETGVEGL
+335 LDAPETGVESL
-346 LFRVKQALDPLLGL
+346 LFRVKQALDPLLGV

-382 APRVERVE
+382 APRAERVE
-390 TIRPAAPTLDV
+390 RIRPAAPTLDV
-401 RQVLNLVRL
+401 RQVLDLVHL
-410 RVEGLARQ
+410 RVEGLTL
-418 SSPDGAAWRPTNP
+418 P
-431 LGVRTVPRH
+431 
-440 RLSALSAG
+440 AG

-463 EQLRLFQEGARRD
+463 EQLRLFQEGTRRD

-506 PEAAFAWRPLDHVV
+506 PEAAFDWRPLDHVV

-525 PAGVLSL
+525 PDGVLSL
-532 VRRLFAAPRRV
+532 VRRFFAAPRRV
-543 PSRRRRELD
+543 SSPRQRELD
-552 GRVSGGAGRDSAPA
+552 GGVSPA
-566 AADRD
+566 AGDGQA
-571 APGLPA
+571 G
-577 TAATGRAAGMRGP
+577 GMRGP
-590 YVVSGGWWRTPV
+590 YVVAGGWWRTLI
-602 HREYYFAS
+602 HREYYFAA
-610 AGGRTWRWIYYDR
+610 AGGRAWRWVYYDR

>member
-12 LPLQLLMRRQ
+12 LPLQLLMRRH
-22 PEWAEQPAAVVDR
+22 PAWAAHPAAVVDR

-43 WVNEPALR
+43 WVNEPARR
-51 AGVLPGMSYAAG
+51 AGVLPGMSYATG

-122 VDWARGVRV
+122 EGLGARGVGAASGGRV
-131 QLRAAGFRAWVV
+131 PGLGGGGVHPVRHVCAGEESVPWNGVDSWRIGWAPSGAV
-143 VGFTR
+143 R
-148 FGTYALARAG
+148 RRLAG
-158 GEADGRRPDSRV
+158 SGRR
-170 TVLDDAEHA
+170 
-179 RARAGGEAARRGPDG
+179 GETDRRG
-194 CVVGATRGPG
+194 
-204 PPVVAFGSAGRP
+204 
-216 TNPAT
+216 
-221 SLHRSTAQ
+221 
-229 TPGAGEAVE
+229 
-238 ADRRRADGGVAVL
+238 ADRGVAVL
-251 EDAAAER
+251 DDAAAER

-274 LRDALDKLGVR
+274 LRDALDKLGIR

-320 FQPAPAVEPLARRLD
+320 FQPAPAVEPLARHLD
-335 LDEPETGVEGL
+335 LDAPETGVEGL
-346 LFRVKQALDPLLGL
+346 LFRVKQALDPLLGV

-390 TIRPAAPTLDV
+390 RIRPAAPTLDV
-401 RQVLNLVRL
+401 RQVLNLVHL
-410 RVEGLARQ
+410 RVEGL
-418 SSPDGAAWRPTNP
+418 T
-431 LGVRTVPRH
+431 
-440 RLSALSAG
+440 LSAG
-448 VIEIGLAVT
+448 VIEIGLSVT

-463 EQLRLFQEGARRD
+463 EQLRLFQEGTRRD

-506 PEAAFAWRPLDHVV
+506 PEAAFAWLPLDHVL

-543 PSRRRRELD
+543 SSPRQRELA
-552 GRVSGGAGRDSAPA
+552 GGVSGGAGHDSAAA

-571 APGLPA
+571 DHGLSVA
-577 TAATGRAAGMRGP
+577 AATGRVSGMRGP
-590 YVVSGGWWRTPV
+590 YVVSGGWWRTPI
-602 HREYYFAS
+602 HREYYFAG
-610 AGGRTWRWIYYDR
+610 AGGRAWRWIYYDR

>member
-12 LPLQLLMRRQ
+12 LPLQLLMRRH
-22 PEWAEQPAAVVDR
+22 PAWAAQPAAVVDR

-43 WVNEPALR
+43 WVNEAARR
-51 AGVLPGMSYAAG
+51 AGVLPGMSYATG

-77 GDVAAGVDAI
+77 GDVEAGVAAI

-94 TPGVEP
+94 TPGIEP

-122 VDWARGVRV
+122 MDWARGVRGHL
-131 QLRAAGFRAWVV
+131 QAAGFQGRVV

-158 GEADGRRPDSRV
+158 A
-170 TVLDDAEHA
+170 
-179 RARAGGEAARRGPDG
+179 EAASRGPD
-194 CVVGATRGPG
+194 R
-204 PPVVAFGSAGRP
+204 
-216 TNPAT
+216 
-221 SLHRSTAQ
+221 
-229 TPGAGEAVE
+229 
-238 ADRRRADGGVAVL
+238 GVAVL

-269 DVDPA
+269 DVEPG
-274 LRDALDKLGVR
+274 LRDALDRLGVR

-320 FQPAPAVEPLARRLD
+320 FQPAPAVEPLARHLD
-335 LDEPETGVEGL
+335 LDAPETEVERL
-346 LFRVKQALDPLLGL
+346 LFRVKQALDPLLEV
-360 MASRQEALAGLELRL
+360 MAARQEALAGLELRL

-382 APRVERVE
+382 APRVER
-390 TIRPAAPTLDV
+390 IRPAAPTLDV
-401 RQVLNLVRL
+401 RQVLNLVHL
-410 RVEGLARQ
+410 RVEGLAL
-418 SSPDGAAWRPTNP
+418 P
-431 LGVRTVPRH
+431 
-440 RLSALSAG
+440 AG
-448 VIEIGLAVT
+448 VIEIDLTVS

-463 EQLRLFQEGARRD
+463 EQLRLFQEEARRD

-483 VARVRAEFGDG
+483 VARIRAEFGDG

-506 PEAAFAWRPLDHVV
+506 PEAAFAWLPLERVV

-525 PAGVLSL
+525 PAGFRPL
-532 VRRLFAAPRRV
+532 VRRFFAAPRRV
-543 PSRRRRELD
+543 PSPRQRELD
-552 GRVSGGAGRDSAPA
+552 GRMSPGAGD
-566 AADRD
+566 
-571 APGLPA
+571 
-577 TAATGRAAGMRGP
+577 GRVAETCGP
-590 YVVSGGWWRTPV
+590 YVVSGGWWRTPI
-602 HREYYFAS
+602 HREYYFAG
-610 AGGRTWRWIYYDR
+610 AGGRVWRWIYYDR

>member
-12 LPLQLLMRRQ
+12 LPLQLLIRRH
-22 PEWAEQPAAVVDR
+22 PAWAVQPAAVVDR

-43 WVNEPALR
+43 WVNEPARR

-77 GDVAAGVDAI
+77 GDVEAGVAAI

-122 VDWARGVRV
+122 VDWARGVRA
-131 QLRAAGFRAWVV
+131 QLLAAGFRAWVV

-148 FGTYALARAG
+148 FGTYALARTG
-158 GEADGRRPDSRV
+158 GEADRRRPDSRV

-179 RARAGGEAARRGPDG
+179 LARAGGEAARRGSDG

-204 PPVVAFGSAGRP
+204 
-216 TNPAT
+216 
-221 SLHRSTAQ
+221 
-229 TPGAGEAVE
+229 AGEAAE
-238 ADRRRADGGVAVL
+238 ADRRGPDRGVTVL

-258 RAARRVPLRRL
+258 RAARRVLLRRL

-320 FQPAPAVEPLARRLD
+320 FQPEPAVDPLARRLD
-335 LDEPETGVEGL
+335 LDAPETEVERL
-346 LFRVKQALDPLLGL
+346 LFRVKQALDPLLGV
-360 MASRQEALAGLELRL
+360 MASRHEALAGLDLHL

-382 APRVERVE
+382 APRAERVE
-390 TIRPAAPTLDV
+390 RIRPAAPTLDV

-418 SSPDGAAWRPTNP
+418 SSPGGSAGRPTNP
-431 LGVRTVPRH
+431 PGVRAVPRR
-440 RLSALSAG
+440 RLPALSAG
-448 VIEIGLAVT
+448 VIEIGLTVT

-483 VARVRAEFGDG
+483 VARIRAEFGDG

-506 PEAAFAWRPLDHVV
+506 PEAAFAWLPLDHVV

-525 PAGVLSL
+525 PTGVLSL

-543 PSRRRRELD
+543 SSPRQCELD
-552 GRVSGGAGRDSAPA
+552 GRVSGGADHDSAPA
-566 AADRD
+566 AAGRD
-571 APGLPA
+571 VHGPPA
-577 TAATGRAAGMRGP
+577 TSATDRASGMRGP

-602 HREYYFAS
+602 HREYYFAG
-610 AGGRTWRWIYYDR
+610 AGGRAWRWVYYDR

>member
-1 MDRMA
+1 MA

-12 LPLQLLMRRQ
+12 LPLQLLMRRH
-22 PEWAEQPAAVVDR
+22 PAWAAQPAAVVDR

-43 WVNEPALR
+43 WVNEAARR

-77 GDVAAGVDAI
+77 GDVEAGVAAI

-94 TPGVEP
+94 TPGIEP
-100 SRARPGVFWLDA
+100 SGACPGVFWLDA

-122 VDWARGVRV
+122 VGWARGVRGH
-131 QLRAAGFRAWVV
+131 LRAAGFRGRVV

-158 GEADGRRPDSRV
+158 GEAARRVPDPRV
-170 TVLDDAEHA
+170 TVIDDAA
-179 RARAGGEAARRGPDG
+179 YALAGAGGETDRRG
-194 CVVGATRGPG
+194 
-204 PPVVAFGSAGRP
+204 
-216 TNPAT
+216 
-221 SLHRSTAQ
+221 L
-229 TPGAGEAVE
+229 
-238 ADRRRADGGVAVL
+238 DRGVAVL
-251 EDAAAER
+251 GDAAAER

-285 TVGAFLRLPAAGVRR
+285 TLGAFLRLPSAGVRR

-305 AHRLHREAAGDLVVP
+305 AQRLHREAAGDLVVP

-335 LDEPETGVEGL
+335 LDAPETEVERL
-346 LFRVKQALDPLLGL
+346 LFRVKQALDPLFGV
-360 MASRQEALAGLELRL
+360 MAARQEALAGLELRL

-382 APRVERVE
+382 APRAERVE
-390 TIRPAAPTLDV
+390 RIRPAAPTLDV

-418 SSPDGAAWRPTNP
+418 SSPDGSAWRPTNP
-431 LGVRTVPRH
+431 PGVRAVPRR
-440 RLSALSAG
+440 RLPTLSAG
-448 VIEIGLAVT
+448 VIEIGLTVS

-463 EQLRLFQEGARRD
+463 EQLRLFQEEARRD

-483 VARVRAEFGDG
+483 VARIRAEFGDG

-506 PEAAFAWRPLDHVV
+506 PEAAFAWRPLDRVV

-525 PAGVLSL
+525 PAGARSL
-532 VRRLFAAPRRV
+532 VRRFFAAPRRV
-543 PSRRRRELD
+543 PPPRQRELD
-552 GRVSGGAGRDSAPA
+552 GRVSLRGAGRDSAPA

-571 APGLPA
+571 VDGLPA
-577 TAATGRAAGMRGP
+577 TAATGRVDGMRGP
-590 YVVSGGWWRTPV
+590 YVVSGGWWRTPI
-602 HREYYFAS
+602 HREYYFAG
-610 AGGRTWRWIYYDR
+610 AGDRGWSWIYYDR